1 MKLKVRIL
9 TPDGIMF
16 DRDDVDEVILPTS
29 TGQIGILP
37 QHTNLLTGLIIGV
50 LRMRIDETWIPFI
63 SLGGTASI
71 ADNSIQIMLTMVE
84 EISTLTIEEATK
96 ELDSCRKELEN
107 TQTKKEKLGAEQNY
121 QKAYARVQ
129 GIIFMNSINK

>member
-1 MKLKVRIL
+1 MTLKVRIL

-50 LRMRIDETWIPFI
+50 LRMRIEETWIPFI

-71 ADNSIQIMLTMVE
+71 SNNSIQVMLTMIE

-96 ELDSCRKELEN
+96 ELDACRKELEN

-129 GIIFMNSINK
+129 GIIFMNSITK